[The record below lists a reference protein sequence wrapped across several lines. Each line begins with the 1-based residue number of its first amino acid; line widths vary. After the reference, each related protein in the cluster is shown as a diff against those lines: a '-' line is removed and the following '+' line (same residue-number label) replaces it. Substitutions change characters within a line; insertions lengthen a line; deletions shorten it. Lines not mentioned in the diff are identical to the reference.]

1 MEQVTLGSISLW
13 QTELKESGEALSN
26 NPLQG
31 IHETDVAVVGAGIT
45 GAATALWLARAGAQ
59 VRVLEALCIAA
70 GASGRNGGF
79 ISNGTTESYA
89 TIIKRYGRERARR
102 LWAFTV
108 RNHEHAVRFIEEL
121 EQSGWQCAYRR
132 NGTLKLATKEAELE
146 QIIESVSLLN
156 EDGWEAKVVQRNEL
170 PMQLRNAYSGGAY
183 YPANGEFHP
192 ARFVTGLAML
202 AQQAGAV
209 FHDESPVVGITV
221 DEGGV
226 LLDTPDGKLYAR
238 TLVLA
243 TNAWLPEI
251 GALMGANRLSRC
263 ITPIRGQV
271 IATEPISEL
280 LFPCPCSADEGYQ
293 YWRQLHDGR
302 LVIGGWRNRSFDTE
316 FQTFDETPNESV
328 QRHLDAFVHETLN
341 LPQVRVA
348 HRWAGIMGFTPDRLP
363 LIGQLPGIPHCY
375 IAGGYTGHGNA
386 FAIEAALVVSELVQ
400 GKMNADAELFDP
412 ARLAAGD

>member
-1 MEQVTLGSISLW
+1 MGSTSLW
-13 QTELKESGEALSN
+13 QTDLKESGKAFSN

-31 IHETDVAVVGAGIT
+31 TYETDVAVVGAGIT

-59 VRVLEALCIAA
+59 VRVLEARGIAA

-89 TIIKRYGRERARR
+89 TIIKRYGRERARC

-108 RNHEHAVRFIEEL
+108 RDHEHAVRFIEEL
-121 EQSGWQCAYRR
+121 EQSGWPCAYRR
-132 NGTLKLATKEAELE
+132 NGTLKLAAKEAELE

-156 EDGWEAKVVQRNEL
+156 EDGWEAKLVQRNEL
-170 PMQLRNAYSGGAY
+170 SVQLRKAYFGGAY
-183 YPANGEFHP
+183 YPANGELHP

-221 DEGGV
+221 NEGGV

-251 GALMGANRLSRC
+251 GALIGANWLSRC

-271 IATEPISEL
+271 IATEPMSDQ
-280 LFPCPCSADEGYQ
+280 LFPCPCSGDEGYQ
-293 YWRQLHDGR
+293 YWRQLPDGR
-302 LVIGGWRNRSFDTE
+302 LVVGGWRNRSFDTE
-316 FQTFDETPNESV
+316 FQTFDETPNESI
-328 QRHLDAFVHETLN
+328 QRHLDAFVHETLS
-341 LPQVRVA
+341 LPQVRIV

-363 LIGQLPGIPHCY
+363 LIGQLPGIPNCY

-386 FAIEAALVVSELVQ
+386 FAIQAAQLIGELVL
-400 GKMNADAELFDP
+400 GKTNPDAELFDP
-412 ARLAAGD
+412 ARFGQGG

>member
-1 MEQVTLGSISLW
+1 LGSTSLW
-13 QTELKESGEALSN
+13 QTDLKESGEALSN

-31 IHETDVAVVGAGIT
+31 THETDVAVVGAGIT
-45 GAATALWLARAGAQ
+45 GTATALWLARAGAQ
-59 VRVLEALCIAA
+59 VRVLEARGIAA

-89 TIIKRYGRERARR
+89 TIIKRYGREHGRR

-108 RNHEHAVRFIEEL
+108 HNHEHAVRFIEEL
-121 EQSGWQCAYRR
+121 EQSGWPCAYRR
-132 NGTLKLATKEAELE
+132 NGTLKLAAKEAELE

-156 EDGWEAKVVQRNEL
+156 EDGWEAKVIRRNEL
-170 PMQLRNAYSGGAY
+170 PVQLRNAYFGGAY
-183 YPANGEFHP
+183 YPVNGEFHP

-202 AQQAGAV
+202 AKQTGAV
-209 FHDESPVVGITV
+209 FYDESPVVGITV

-226 LLDTPDGKLYAR
+226 LLLDTPDGKLYAR

-251 GALMGANRLSRC
+251 GALMGANWLSRC

-348 HRWAGIMGFTPDRLP
+348 HRWAGIMGFTPDRLA
-363 LIGQLPGIPHCY
+363 LIGQLPGIPRCY

-386 FAIEAALVVSELVQ
+386 FAIQAGLLVSELVQ